1 MLEIRPTDLPDW
13 YSNKVRKEVEP
24 FRKKTQKIVESIQ
37 IILSDITSSCDRLSD
52 VTTVSER
59 DELTSKSIESLAKK
73 YQDRIH
79 EIEIPSEPLHYEK
92 ISKFSINIKNLLQY
106 LWQIA
111 RRWIPKLSRASGQT
125 YKTNIR
131 ELNYHTKKLHDEW
144 NNLEGFIEKKMKKI
158 KVYEDIFDQ
167 IEKMQSLLKEIDEK
181 KEEMKII
188 DSELAQVTAERSK
201 LEAEYDVIKKTP
213 LISER
218 NKIETEISFIVQNLK
233 SVLGYFRKP
242 FRKFQKFVGEG
253 KYFVRPGCTENLI
266 KYIDTPLETFFAEQD
281 DYSNLKMVLLEL
293 KKATPRLSLKSR
305 DEKKLEKEIED
316 INDGSL
322 TPNRQKYKG
331 LYQRY
336 QEISEKLKEEG
347 LLEKLE
353 DLQNKINQIQ
363 KNISDIEQKSSRM
376 NDTYERNLIKVR
388 DLRNYLENA
397 IKTTTKEEVKI
408 VF

>member
-1 MLEIRPTDLPDW
+1 MLEIRLAELPDW

-37 IILSDITSSCDRLSD
+37 IILNEITTSCDRLSE

-79 EIEIPSEPLHYEK
+79 EIEIPTEPLHYEK
-92 ISKFSINIKNLLQY
+92 ISKFSINIRNLLQY

-111 RRWIPKLSRASGQT
+111 RRWIPKLSRSSGQT

-144 NNLEGFIEKKMKKI
+144 SNLESFIEKKMKKI
-158 KVYEDIFDQ
+158 KVYEDLFDQ

-188 DSELAQVTAERSK
+188 ESELSQETAKRSK
-201 LEAEYDVIKKTP
+201 LEEEYSSIKKTP
-213 LISER
+213 LISQR
-218 NKIETEISFIVQNLK
+218 NKIETELSSLVQNLK
-233 SVLGYFRKP
+233 GILGYFRKP

-253 KYFVRPGCTENLI
+253 KYFVRPGCTEQLI

-281 DYSNLKMVLLEL
+281 DYSNLKMVLIEL
-293 KKATPRLSLKSR
+293 KKAANRLTLKSR
-305 DEKKLEKEIED
+305 DEKKLEKEIDD
-316 INDGSL
+316 IYNGSL
-322 TPNRQKYKG
+322 MPIRQRYKE
-331 LYQRY
+331 LYQKH
-336 QEISEKLKEEG
+336 QEISEKLREEG

-353 DLQNKINQIQ
+353 QLQNEINQIQ
-363 KNISDIEQKSSRM
+363 KDISDVEQKNSRLT
-376 NDTYERNLIKVR
+376 DTYERNLIKVR
-388 DLRNYLENA
+388 DLRKYLESA

-408 VF
+408 VI